1 MGTFAEEAR
10 TRLATLLRMAGENDR
25 DRQLVI
31 AHVASTPD
39 PPPLGARGIQTTGCP
54 QCWATMWSQ
63 RDSDGHPISVCS
75 RCGHVKE

>member
-10 TRLATLLRMAGENDR
+10 TRLATLLRMAGDSDR
-25 DRQLVI
+25 DRRLII

-39 PPPLGARGIQTTGCP
+39 PPPLGPRGIHTSGCP
-54 QCWATMWSQ
+54 NCLSTMWSQ
-63 RDSDGHPISVCS
+63 RDSDGQHISVCS